1 MAEADVSNLA
11 DESNNIVVDKQQ
23 IKIFIDEQK
32 KKATVNC
39 TKWDFKLVY
48 KWLVRKGEFRSIEN
62 ISLHELDPY
71 LSEFYINLKK
81 ENGQEYEPGT
91 FDGIRT
97 SIKRHL
103 KDHEYS
109 HSLRDKEFNL
119 STRALSAKN
128 VQLRKL
134 GKGHKPN
141 ASKAVSKDEKHLL
154 WQQGQLGDSTPIIL
168 IFSLWYYFTKCFG
181 LRGRNEHRQL

>member
-11 DESNNIVVDKQQ
+11 EESNNIVVDKQQ
-23 IKIFIDEQK
+23 IKTFIDEQK

-128 VQLRKL
+128 VQLKKTRK
-134 GKGHKPN
+134 GT
-141 ASKAVSKDEKHLL
+141 
-154 WQQGQLGDSTPIIL
+154 Q
-168 IFSLWYYFTKCFG
+168 TKCIKSCKQG
-181 LRGRNEHRQL
+181 